1 MSRCRH
7 TPPSPTPP
15 SLYTCF
21 LFHLPAYISCDI
33 ISQVIRK
40 VEEEDYRM
48 PKPVNTPEK
57 LYRDIMLKCW
67 AKEPDDRP
75 TFETLSW
82 QLEDFFSD
90 DTQYKEADEVNT
102 IK

>member
-1 MSRCRH
+1 M
-7 TPPSPTPP
+7 
-15 SLYTCF
+15 
-21 LFHLPAYISCDI
+21 
-33 ISQVIRK
+33 IRK

-48 PKPVNTPEK
+48 PMPGNTQDPNTKKLLEK
-57 LYRDIMLKCW
+57 LYRDVMLKCW

>member
-1 MSRCRH
+1 
-7 TPPSPTPP
+7 
-15 SLYTCF
+15 
-21 LFHLPAYISCDI
+21 
-33 ISQVIRK
+33 VIRK
-40 VEEEDYRM
+40 IEEEDYRM
-48 PKPVNTPEK
+48 PKPSGTPDK
-57 LYRDIMLKCW
+57 LYKDIMLKCW
-67 AKEPDDRP
+67 AKEADDRP